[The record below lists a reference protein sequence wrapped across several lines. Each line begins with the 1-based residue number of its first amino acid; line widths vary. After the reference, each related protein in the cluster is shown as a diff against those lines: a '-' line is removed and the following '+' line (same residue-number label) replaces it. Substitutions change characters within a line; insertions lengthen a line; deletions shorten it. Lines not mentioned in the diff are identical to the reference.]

1 MDEVTLIGHSRGGEA
16 VNRAAIS
23 VPASAP
29 YAINGLVLIAPTDFG
44 RQAAP
49 GVSTVTLLG
58 YCDGDVTGLD
68 GQGYADVGRDFVRDS
83 ALRSSVLVMGAN
95 HNYFNTEWTPGMA
108 AAFAEDDWRDAD
120 DPVCGPDAPARL
132 SAAEQRDVAATYVA
146 GAVRLHAQRDD
157 RVLSMFD
164 GSSVQVPS
172 AGEADVRTT
181 AVGGRRRLVAVREGM
196 TVLTAGP
203 IEARTCA
210 GQSSGPASVC
220 GAGLPS
226 ERTPHWPVGNQ
237 SPYRPGQ
244 PALELSWTGA
254 SGAATLRL
262 DRRLDL
268 SRSTSVDARVI
279 VSTGTPLVR
288 LGLRLVDADG
298 ASVVLQPRDHG
309 RLRALPGSNPLGKL
323 LAQTLRTPLAGVT
336 GVDLTRITGIGL
348 VSRTERGR
356 IWLLDVA
363 GRRPGLA
370 PESTASVPTVSLVD
384 VDEPEGS
391 ANDPQQVTLTVRTRG
406 ELTEP
411 TRVLVRAVEPVE
423 GRTLRRTSVLL
434 RPGDPTA
441 TFTVPVERDDRDDF
455 PATSSFNA
463 FVFSTTGAVATGDY
477 AARVEI
483 RDDDA
488 PPMVTIAP
496 VDRTVVEGADV
507 RWRIGL
513 SEPIDYFASIGW
525 RVVRSGDGLPQLGSD
540 DVPARWL
547 RSVGVTPPDR
557 SVALWR
563 LDELRGSVELD
574 PERQRAV
581 VAIPTLGD
589 DRQEAREVVALR
601 FQGDQLV
608 RRPVV
613 RPAGVRDR
621 TD

>member
-1 MDEVTLIGHSRGGEA
+1 VLLLHGWHQSCYLPGTEQSQTVWPCPQGWEPLPSHLGYRYLQRLLASQGYVTVSISANAVNGQDIQEVQASPDLGVTARAALVRRHLSEWARWTSDPASPWSERVDMDEVTLIGHSRGGEA

-95 HNYFNTEWTPGMA
+95 HNYFNTEWTPGVA
-108 AAFAEDDWRDAD
+108 AAFAETTGATPTTRSVA
-120 DPVCGPDAPARL
+120 PTHRLGCQPQSNATSPPRTSPERSGCTPSATIGCCRCSTAHRSRCHLPAR
-132 SAAEQRDVAATYVA
+132 
-146 GAVRLHAQRDD
+146 
-157 RVLSMFD
+157 
-164 GSSVQVPS
+164 
-172 AGEADVRTT
+172 ADVRTT

-309 RLRALPGSNPLGKL
+309 RL
-323 LAQTLRTPLAGVT
+323 AG
-336 GVDLTRITGIGL
+336 
-348 VSRTERGR
+348 
-356 IWLLDVA
+356 
-363 GRRPGLA
+363 
-370 PESTASVPTVSLVD
+370 TA
-384 VDEPEGS
+384 
-391 ANDPQQVTLTVRTRG
+391 
-406 ELTEP
+406 
-411 TRVLVRAVEPVE
+411 
-423 GRTLRRTSVLL
+423 
-434 RPGDPTA
+434 
-441 TFTVPVERDDRDDF
+441 
-455 PATSSFNA
+455 
-463 FVFSTTGAVATGDY
+463 
-477 AARVEI
+477 
-483 RDDDA
+483 
-488 PPMVTIAP
+488 
-496 VDRTVVEGADV
+496 
-507 RWRIGL
+507 
-513 SEPIDYFASIGW
+513 
-525 RVVRSGDGLPQLGSD
+525 
-540 DVPARWL
+540 
-547 RSVGVTPPDR
+547 
-557 SVALWR
+557 
-563 LDELRGSVELD
+563 
-574 PERQRAV
+574 RQ
-581 VAIPTLGD
+581 
-589 DRQEAREVVALR
+589 
-601 FQGDQLV
+601 
-608 RRPVV
+608 
-613 RPAGVRDR
+613 
-621 TD
+621 